1 MCDSMEDSPEAC
13 ARRRL
18 EFRSMPFKSK
28 SFYVD
33 VKSKPVRQRVEG
45 YIRQLGGSVETF
57 LSNDVHVCVSDSR
70 PLTKRPS
77 RLRGE
82 TTLDRDDVSKRKQDI
97 PLSRGRA
104 LLLKARKNTSESLAS
119 EVNNASNIQD
129 KAAEM
134 GINTEHVHTFI
145 KRCKELGAS
154 SKQVTKKDPPTE
166 FLPIKWEDKCFIK
179 VEDDSCQYKPIHKKL
194 ENIPLLYPDNGGGS
208 PFDGPVVL
216 ARPTTGSTVKKGTK
230 PSRFS
235 HNKGGYCEMCQC
247 WYKDSLRTHSRS
259 VGHQKFV
266 RNKENFAVLDQIV
279 RKLPNLYKF
288 LFKYIPVRNV
298 DKPPCYKSDITPV
311 TSPEI
316 PTTQP
321 TNKDVYDFDD
331 PSENVANVEDVSN
344 VQPLEGL
351 TILPASNTT
360 TNFTSNTPPLP
371 LIDTIL
377 SGEINT
383 PEVPDKVEN
392 SVTPALTLNDS
403 DVFSCILGDNVADA
417 KMFSD
422 ISEADSQTNVLK
434 NLIDNLSLQNVNS
447 ASQITH
453 ESPMI
458 VNTPHIPSSQPVP
471 SCTSPT
477 HPCDAIE
484 LQPNPSLTSCTNSG
498 RELDGTI
505 VAQHGQSV
513 TLCTGTESSP
523 DTSSENSTSQ
533 TMTSC
538 ISTSRASDSPI
549 ESTPVVQPN
558 DETPMSVGSPVQLP
572 RVTASIR
579 TPGQLKLKLLL
590 NGAANSSSQQNTNRS
605 NPRCEKDKT
614 KVTYYSHKTSDTKL
628 KLCKVVVTPVAQK
641 SNLKMFWKV
650 RKTGDCRLL
659 FSSEKRKRSVP
670 DENATGVGDEMMSP
684 LRAHDVSPKP
694 KRQRLVF

>member
-1 MCDSMEDSPEAC
+1 MCDSMDDSPEAC

-82 TTLDRDDVSKRKQDI
+82 TTLDRGDIAKRKQDI

-134 GINTEHVHTFI
+134 GITTEHVHGFI

-154 SKQVTKKDPPTE
+154 NKQVTKKEPPNE

-194 ENIPLLYPDNGGGS
+194 ENMPLLYADNGGGS
-208 PFDGPVVL
+208 PFDCPVVL
-216 ARPTTGSTVKKGTK
+216 VRPTTGSTVKKGPK

-259 VGHQKFV
+259 AGHQKFV
-266 RNKENFAVLDQIV
+266 RNKENFAVLDKIV

-288 LFKYIPVRNV
+288 LFKHIPIRNV
-298 DKPPCYKSDITPV
+298 DKPPCYKSDVTPA
-311 TSPEI
+311 TSPDI
-316 PTTQP
+316 QMTHPT
-321 TNKDVYDFDD
+321 KDVYDFDVPGD
-331 PSENVANVEDVSN
+331 NVANVEDVKN
-344 VQPLEGL
+344 IAPPTEGL
-351 TILPASNTT
+351 PMLPASSVTTNITNSTT
-360 TNFTSNTPPLP
+360 TLP
-371 LIDTIL
+371 CIDAIL
-377 SGEINT
+377 SGEI
-383 PEVPDKVEN
+383 PIPAVPDKVDN
-392 SVTPALTLNDS
+392 SVTPVLTLNDC
-403 DVFSCILGDNVADA
+403 DMFSCILGDNVAEA
-417 KMFSD
+417 NMFSEV
-422 ISEADSQTNVLK
+422 SETDSQTNVLK
-434 NLIDNLSLQNVNS
+434 NLIDNLSLQNENVV
-447 ASQITH
+447 SQITH
-453 ESPMI
+453 ESPMV
-458 VNTPHIPSSQPVP
+458 VNTPREQTSQSVG
-471 SCTSPT
+471 
-477 HPCDAIE
+477 PC
-484 LQPNPSLTSCTNSG
+484 PNSARAVDTVEPRPLTSLTSCTGSA
-498 RELDGTI
+498 RELDDTI
-505 VAQHGQSV
+505 VSPHVQSM
-513 TLCTGTESSP
+513 TSCTSTESSS
-523 DTSSENSTSQ
+523 DDSSENSTSQ

-538 ISTSRASDSPI
+538 TSTSRASDSTI
-549 ESTPVVQPN
+549 ETTPALKIN
-558 DETPMSVGSPVQLP
+558 ETPMSVGSPVQLP
-572 RVTASIR
+572 KVTASIP

-590 NGAANSSSQQNTNRS
+590 SVDANPSSQQNTNTS
-605 NPRCEKDKT
+605 NVRCEKDKN

-659 FSSEKRKRSVP
+659 FSSEKRKRSVS
-670 DENATGVGDEMMSP
+670 DENALGVGNEVMSP
-684 LRAHDVSPKP
+684 RRAHDVTPKP